1 MILWVLY
8 DIENDRQRTRVAKL
22 CQQAGL
28 QRVQYSVFLGSIET
42 NRKDTLELQIEELI
56 DGDKD
61 KVYMFPMSQD
71 ELRDTVCLG
80 QALDKDLVSGKVKEL
95 FF

>member
-8 DIENDRQRTRVAKL
+8 DIENDRARTKVSKF

-28 QRVQYSVFLGSIET
+28 SRVQYSVFLGTIDAHQ
-42 NRKDTLELQIEELI
+42 KDTLELQIAEVI
-56 DGDKD
+56 NPDGD
-61 KVYMFPMSQD
+61 KVYMLPMSRD
-71 ELRDTVCLG
+71 EVREATCLG
-80 QALDKDLVSGKVKEL
+80 QALDQNLVTDRVQAL